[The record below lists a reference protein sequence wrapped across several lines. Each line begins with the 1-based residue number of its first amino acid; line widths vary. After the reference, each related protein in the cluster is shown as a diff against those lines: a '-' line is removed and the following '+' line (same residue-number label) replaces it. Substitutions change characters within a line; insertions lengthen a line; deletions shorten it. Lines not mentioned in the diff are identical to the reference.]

1 MDETKIICE
10 EYVNALH
17 SGGDRRRK
25 RLCSTTRLML
35 AHVERIEKK
44 MEERLNDCFF
54 SNENNDVACAFEA
67 CIKRLLADQRIN
79 WGRIVAVFAY
89 ANKLLLREHNLNVTE
104 VTQTLIKSLNY
115 QPCFEYIAKKGWKD
129 FEKTLALGGDVTP
142 EEQIRF
148 MLVSLTFDIFYGVFF
163 CLM

>member
-79 WGRIVAVFAY
+79 WGRILERVKVISGFQKFEITKY
-89 ANKLLLREHNLNVTE
+89 MKLQMCIT
-104 VTQTLIKSLNY
+104 
-115 QPCFEYIAKKGWKD
+115 
-129 FEKTLALGGDVTP
+129 
-142 EEQIRF
+142 
-148 MLVSLTFDIFYGVFF
+148 
-163 CLM
+163 